1 MEGVKRFRAHVARLD
16 LNRAQSAALD
26 GQAHCARALW
36 NLLHEYTTFR
46 QGRLASLKDCDE
58 AIRAARREISWLND
72 LPAQAAQ
79 AVLKTYRRVWANFF
93 DPKHPGGRPAFKG
106 RLRSRM
112 AVDVPQAR
120 DLRITRINRRWGAVN
135 LPKIGRVR
143 LRWTKDLPGVTK
155 GSPPGRITGA
165 RLVKDA
171 LGWHIVF
178 RTERHVPVPAP
189 HRGPAVGM
197 DRGIAVPLA
206 LSTGEHLTHG
216 PWLTDG
222 EQARLLRLERAS
234 ARRRA
239 HRVKG
244 APASN
249 REQRTY
255 DQIAKLRAK
264 AKRRALDWQHQTTTT
279 LAERFSV
286 IVVED
291 LRIVNMMASA
301 AGTVE
306 EPRPG
311 RRPEAGPEPGPRRG
325 GVGPHGRSSDLQDRR
340 SGRPGGQGPATRH
353 QPPVPPLPHHRAG
366 LTRESSPVR
375 VQEPGVRM
383 DRQRRHQRRQEPAPP
398 VHHCRRTGGHRAWR
412 LRGVGVGE
420 APSILSHSLARSRAA
435 SCCVS
440 STGILHI
447 HVEEHVKS
455 AACSRRPRRPATGRW
470 RPTPQER
477 ARLEQIFPTGV
488 CDY

>member
-1 MEGVKRFRAHVARLD
+1 MTPSATIAGVEGEKRVRAHVARLD

-79 AVLKTYRRVWANFF
+79 AVLKTYRRAWANFF

-189 HRGPAVGM
+189 HRGPKVGM

-216 PWLTDG
+216 PWLTGG

-239 HRVKG
+239 HRTKG

-249 REQRTY
+249 REQRSY
-255 DQIAKLRAK
+255 DQIARLRAK
-264 AKRRALDWQHQTTTT
+264 AKRRALDWQHKSTTT

-301 AGTVE
+301 AGTVDE
-306 EPRPG
+306 PG
-311 RRPEAGPEPGPRRG
+311 RGVAQKRGLNRAIAGEAWGRTVDLLTYKAADRG
-325 GVGPHGRSSDLQDRR
+325 GLVAKVPPHGTSRQCHRCHTTV
-340 SGRPGGQGPATRH
+340 PGS
-353 QPPVPPLPHHRAG
+353 
-366 LTRESSPVR
+366 RESQARFVCKNPACGWIGNADTNAARNQLHRYITAAGRAVTGRGDSEVSGS
-375 VQEPGVRM
+375 VK
-383 DRQRRHQRRQEPAPP
+383 RQASCPTVSPAP
-398 VHHCRRTGGHRAWR
+398 
-412 LRGVGVGE
+412 
-420 APSILSHSLARSRAA
+420 APRAA
-435 SCCVS
+435 
-440 STGILHI
+440 
-447 HVEEHVKS
+447 
-455 AACSRRPRRPATGRW
+455 A
-470 RPTPQER
+470 
-477 ARLEQIFPTGV
+477 
-488 CDY
+488 